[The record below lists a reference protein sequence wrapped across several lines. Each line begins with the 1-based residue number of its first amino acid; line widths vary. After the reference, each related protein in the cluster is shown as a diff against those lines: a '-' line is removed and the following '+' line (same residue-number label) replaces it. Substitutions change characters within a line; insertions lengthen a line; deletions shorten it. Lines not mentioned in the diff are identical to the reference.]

1 MRPAE
6 EISVFSCHPALPG
19 RAIPP
24 EEWGSSSFLET
35 LCRESKAPF
44 TLLYCKPARIEW
56 VYLGLERLLQTAR
69 DTGAGMIY
77 ADHYRESGG
86 TVRPFPCIDCQK
98 GALRDDFD
106 FGHVLLFRT
115 DLLRQAADELRQ
127 ERYRHAALYALRLA
141 ISRRAEILRVNEF
154 LYTTTELD
162 LRSSGE
168 KNFDYVDPRNQAVQL
183 EMERACTNHLKRI
196 GAYLTP
202 GDYRPIDLAAGDFPV
217 EASVIIPVRNR
228 AKTIADAIESVLS
241 QRADFP
247 FNLLIADNLSTDGT
261 GEIIERYAASHPETV
276 HHLVPTRTDLGIGGC
291 WNLAIRHPLCGRFA
305 IQLDSD
311 DLYSRPD
318 TLQLMVDTFY
328 REQCAMVIG
337 SYEIT
342 DFSLRPLPPGV
353 IAHREWTEENGRN
366 NALRINGLGAPRG
379 FFTPLVREKP
389 FPNTSY
395 GEDYCMGLT
404 LSRDYRI
411 GRLYEVV
418 YRCRRWEG
426 NSDAALSPERINANN
441 SYKDKLRTIEL
452 LSRIRKN
459 LLLKSE
465 HK

>member
-1 MRPAE
+1 M
-6 EISVFSCHPALPG
+6 
-19 RAIPP
+19 
-24 EEWGSSSFLET
+24 
-35 LCRESKAPF
+35 
-44 TLLYCKPARIEW
+44 
-56 VYLGLERLLQTAR
+56 
-69 DTGAGMIY
+69 
-77 ADHYRESGG
+77 
-86 TVRPFPCIDCQK
+86 
-98 GALRDDFD
+98 
-106 FGHVLLFRT
+106 
-115 DLLRQAADELRQ
+115 
-127 ERYRHAALYALRLA
+127 
-141 ISRRAEILRVNEF
+141 
-154 LYTTTELD
+154 
-162 LRSSGE
+162 
-168 KNFDYVDPRNQAVQL
+168 
-183 EMERACTNHLKRI
+183 
-196 GAYLTP
+196 
-202 GDYRPIDLAAGDFPV
+202 
-217 EASVIIPVRNR
+217 
-228 AKTIADAIESVLS
+228 
-241 QRADFP
+241 
-247 FNLLIADNLSTDGT
+247 
-261 GEIIERYAASHPETV
+261 

-311 DLYSRPD
+311 DLYSRPY
-318 TLQLMVDTFY
+318 TLQLMVGTFY

-441 SYKDKLRTIEL
+441 SYKDKLRTIEI